1 MSMVLPRIYEPLN
14 PGCKLRAHVSVIITS
29 SYYYYYEYYYYYYIP
44 LPTLLVYD
52 GRCVSA

>member
-1 MSMVLPRIYEPLN
+1 MSMVLPRTYEPLN